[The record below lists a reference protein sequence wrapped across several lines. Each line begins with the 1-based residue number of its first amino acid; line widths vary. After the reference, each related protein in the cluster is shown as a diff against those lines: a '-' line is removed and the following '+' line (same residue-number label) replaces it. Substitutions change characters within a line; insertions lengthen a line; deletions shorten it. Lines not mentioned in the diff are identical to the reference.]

1 MEKYDF
7 LHNYTSDLQH
17 CVEYHLFICL
27 TALDEIFK
35 MENISIF
42 ASIFSMLVF
51 KQIIG
56 LFEGILSVQD
66 VRLFVF
72 FVILLS
78 FASVDE

>member
-1 MEKYDF
+1 
-7 LHNYTSDLQH
+7 
-17 CVEYHLFICL
+17 
-27 TALDEIFK
+27 

-56 LFEGILSVQD
+56 LFDGILSVQD